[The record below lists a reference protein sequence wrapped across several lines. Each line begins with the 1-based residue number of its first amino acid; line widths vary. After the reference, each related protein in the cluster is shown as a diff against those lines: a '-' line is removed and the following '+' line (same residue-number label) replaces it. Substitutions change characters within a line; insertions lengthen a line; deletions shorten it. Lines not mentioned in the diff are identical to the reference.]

1 MTEFTTTSHVS
12 RGPLITAFVKYPRK
26 ILRASRGL
34 KDTSVVDGGRS
45 FITGHKINAVAIG
58 LPQLYLWSIFI
69 GFVPIFTFISFG
81 SYILPSI
88 RLLLIFIVSIL
99 AFFVLFFCPNKQ
111 KFLWKTSPGKNKN
124 SYYLLSTKHISNI
137 NIWNTGDFENQKVK
151 LYCCLGLMKSLP
163 RKLVCREA

>member
-26 ILRASRGL
+26 ILRASREL

-69 GFVPIFTFISFG
+69 CFVPIFTFISFG
-81 SYILPSI
+81 SYTLPSI
-88 RLLLIFIVSIL
+88 RLLLIFMVSLL
-99 AFFVLFFCPNKQ
+99 AFFLVLIFCPHKQ
-111 KFLWKTSPGKNKN
+111 KFLWKTSLGKNKN
-124 SYYLLSTKHISNI
+124 SYYLLSTKTCI
-137 NIWNTGDFENQKVK
+137 KYK
-151 LYCCLGLMKSLP
+151 
-163 RKLVCREA
+163 